1 MHMRKVGY
9 WILSIFF
16 IGVLIIGCK
25 TQEVEHWKVTC
36 PWAENGVAARVNQK
50 TANMAEEVSRA
61 ITLEAVAIKGDAKTV
76 NQWVAQEDANS
87 NALVFVGE
95 GLFAITPIT
104 NPDTLEFSYEDFVFV
119 ENLYSSIFV
128 MSARKD
134 LNLTSVMD
142 VQMYMSKGPKVKV
155 AVNGK
160 AGSESFLTY
169 AFFGSMSH
177 LDEVELVV
185 CNSAAEAAEA
195 VAEGTADF
203 AVSHQSQILDAYES
217 GKVNVIC
224 AFDGE
229 DIAEGPFTGVEGV
242 GKYGYPY
249 FRNRCFIM
257 APKGVNTGKITQ
269 VKNMYHKLL
278 EQEEIIDY
286 YEEMMIEVDPMTE
299 QEVVEELENVRN
311 IVNGYRTF
319 FE

>member
-142 VQMYMSKGPKVKV
+142 VQMYMSKGAKVKV

-229 DIAEGPFTGVEGV
+229 DIAEGPFAGVEGV